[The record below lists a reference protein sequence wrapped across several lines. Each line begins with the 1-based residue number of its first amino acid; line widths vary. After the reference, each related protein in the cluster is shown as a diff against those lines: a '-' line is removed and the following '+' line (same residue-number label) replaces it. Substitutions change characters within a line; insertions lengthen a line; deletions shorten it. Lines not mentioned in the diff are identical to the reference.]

1 MVIKIRNL
9 IKTRSPC
16 LYLSFSYKGNM
27 VFGLFFVYVKS
38 QVPSPPIVI
47 TAVFT
52 EQILDTSI
60 KFYYVDNFI
69 IYFSKY
75 K

>member
-1 MVIKIRNL
+1 
-9 IKTRSPC
+9 
-16 LYLSFSYKGNM
+16 M